1 MKKNKIAKIIFV
13 LSFLPYVILI
23 LISLYHAIFG
33 YDVYT
38 LIKPQYIRTS
48 YGTEA
53 FGESL
58 VWNSLVLCVIPVL
71 PIVLIY
77 QIIYIVIKIIIKL
90 LKRNKKIN
98 K

>member
-1 MKKNKIAKIIFV
+1 MNKKKIAKIIFI
-13 LSFLPYVILI
+13 LSFLLYIILI

-38 LIKPQYIRTS
+38 LIKPKYVRTV
-48 YGTEA
+48 YGIEA
-53 FGESL
+53 FGETL
-58 VWNSLVLCVIPVL
+58 LWNALVLCVIPVL

-77 QIIYIVIKIIIKL
+77 QVTYIIIKL
-90 LKRNKKIN
+90 LKRNKKN